1 MLYGVSLIYG
11 AAGSLDFLTICRNI
25 HLFYAAGLAGVVLIM
40 AGFFFKLSAIPF
52 HMWAPDV
59 YQGAPTPITA
69 LLAMSSKAAGLAVFM
84 RVLYV
89 AFPILGTYWMT
100 LLAAFAALSMIGG
113 NIMAMKQK
121 DVKRMLAYSS
131 IAQAFAVGT
140 ARSPRCAVRSMSP
153 FFFNAS
159 RCAPRAIN
167 VTSLPASARYAPTM
181 PPTPPAPRTANFIA
195 FPPASFNTTFPAS
208 RPQS

>member
-1 MLYGVSLIYG
+1 MCVMASANDFITLFVGLELMTISFYILVGLRMDKAASSEAAVKYLLVGSGSTAVMLYGVSLIYG
-11 AAGSLDFLTICRNI
+11 ATGSLDFLAICRNI

-69 LLAMSSKAAGLAVFM
+69 LLAMGSKAAGLAVFM

-121 DVKRMLAYSS
+121 DVKRMLA
-131 IAQAFAVGT
+131 
-140 ARSPRCAVRSMSP
+140 
-153 FFFNAS
+153 
-159 RCAPRAIN
+159 
-167 VTSLPASARYAPTM
+167 
-181 PPTPPAPRTANFIA
+181 
-195 FPPASFNTTFPAS
+195 
-208 RPQS
+208 